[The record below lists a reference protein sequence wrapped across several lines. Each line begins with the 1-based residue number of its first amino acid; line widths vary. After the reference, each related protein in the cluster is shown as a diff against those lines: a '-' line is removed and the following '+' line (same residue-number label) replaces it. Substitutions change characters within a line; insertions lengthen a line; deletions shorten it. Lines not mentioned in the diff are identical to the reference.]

1 MQIDGYTVLVSGI
14 LIRTLLAI
22 LFLAFWVKDRRATW
36 FAWWAAAFF
45 LGDLA
50 ALVYLFGGA
59 AMIFSPLGLMAAAAI
74 AAIACFWQGARAFEG
89 RSTLW
94 LPVFGIPGLW
104 LLACL
109 IPGFLDELSYR
120 VALSS
125 LVLSAMSAVI
135 AFEFWRGRREKLPSR
150 WAIIALFLSLSAFFA
165 SRMAL
170 VAIAPYP
177 FGALPVQ
184 TSWLAA
190 FALVLILHTIV
201 LAVLI
206 VAMSR
211 ERLEREQM
219 LKAQTDL
226 LTGALNRH
234 AFEAYGER
242 LIARHETVGKPLC
255 LLIVDLDQLKSLND
269 RFGHAGGDAI
279 LVQFAATARENIRP
293 GDLLFRLGGDEFCCL
308 LPETT
313 MAQACEIGE
322 RVRARIAAAIMD
334 LANVKVKV
342 TASVGVA
349 SAETFGYALDV
360 LLHEADM
367 AAYDA
372 KRQGRNK
379 VVVALAPAAENGLQ
393 ADAGH
398 RLQAISDAGE
408 KVAILRR

>member
-1 MQIDGYTVLVSGI
+1 MQIDGYTVVISGI

-22 LFLAFWVKDRRATW
+22 LFLIFWIKDRCAIW
-36 FAWWAAAFF
+36 FAWWSAAFF

-50 ALVYLFGGA
+50 ALSYLFGGFA
-59 AMIFSPLGLMAAAAI
+59 VIFSPPGIVPAALI
-74 AAIACFWQGARAFEG
+74 AAIACCWQGARAFES
-89 RSTLW
+89 RAPLW
-94 LPVFGIPGLW
+94 LPVLGPPTLW

-109 IPGFLDELSYR
+109 IPGFNENLSYR
-120 VALSS
+120 VVLSS
-125 LVLSAMSAVI
+125 LLLALLSAMI
-135 AFEFWRGRREKLPSR
+135 AFEFWRGRHEKLPSR
-150 WAIIALFLSLSAFFA
+150 WAIIALFASLSVFFA
-165 SRMAL
+165 SRIAL
-170 VAIAPYP
+170 IGLAPYP

-190 FALVLILHTIV
+190 FGLVLILHTII

-206 VAMSR
+206 VAISR

-242 LIARHETVGKPLC
+242 LISRHETAGKPLC
-255 LLIVDLDQLKSLND
+255 LVVVDLDQLKSLND

-279 LVQFAATARENIRP
+279 LVQFAAIARENIRP

-308 LPETT
+308 LPYTT

-322 RVRARIAAAIMD
+322 RVRVRIAAASMD
-334 LANVKVKV
+334 VAGARVKV
-342 TASVGVA
+342 TASIGVA
-349 SAETFGYALDV
+349 SAETFGYAIDV

-367 AAYDA
+367 AVYDA

-379 VVVALAPAAENGLQ
+379 VVVAMSLAPEPRPSSLW
-393 ADAGH
+393 H
-398 RLQAISDAGE
+398 RREGRD
-408 KVAILRR
+408 VAPATIDNPS

>member
-1 MQIDGYTVLVSGI
+1 MQIDGYTVVFCGI

-22 LFLAFWVKDRRATW
+22 LFLAFWLKDRRATW
-36 FAWWAAAFF
+36 FAWWSATFL
-45 LGDLA
+45 LGDLVALFYLRSEFAVASPASGFMVA
-50 ALVYLFGGA
+50 AL
-59 AMIFSPLGLMAAAAI
+59 I
-74 AAIACFWQGARAFEG
+74 AGSACCWQGARVFEG
-89 RSTLW
+89 RAPFW
-94 LPVFGIPGLW
+94 LPVLGLPALW

-109 IPGFLDELSYR
+109 IPGFIENLSYR
-120 VALSS
+120 VVLSS
-125 LVLSAMSAVI
+125 LLLAPLLAMT
-135 AFEFWRGRREKLPSR
+135 AFEFRRGRQEKLPSR
-150 WAIIALFLSLSAFFA
+150 KAIIALFALLSAFFA
-165 SRMAL
+165 SRIAL
-170 VAIAPYP
+170 VGVAPYP
-177 FGALPVQ
+177 FGALPMQ
-184 TSWLAA
+184 MNWLAA
-190 FALVLILHTIV
+190 FSLVLILHSII

-242 LIARHETVGKPLC
+242 LMSRHETAGKPFC
-255 LLIVDLDQLKSLND
+255 LLLIDLDQLKSLND

-308 LPETT
+308 LPETN

-322 RVRARIAAAIMD
+322 RVRIRIAAATMD

-342 TASVGVA
+342 TASIGVA

-367 AAYDA
+367 AVYDA

-379 VVVALAPAAENGLQ
+379 VVVALSLAAET
-393 ADAGH
+393 
-398 RLQAISDAGE
+398 RLQAASGVGE
-408 KVAILRR
+408 KVAMLRR

>member
-1 MQIDGYTVLVSGI
+1 MQIDGHTVVLCGI

-22 LFLAFWVKDRRATW
+22 LFLSFWIKDRQATW
-36 FAWWAAAFF
+36 FAWWSAAFF
-45 LGDLA
+45 LGDLMALFYLRSGFVVVSAPSGFVVA
-50 ALVYLFGGA
+50 ALIAGA
-59 AMIFSPLGLMAAAAI
+59 A
-74 AAIACFWQGARAFEG
+74 CCWQGARAFEG
-89 RSTLW
+89 RAPLW
-94 LPVFGIPGLW
+94 LPVLGTPALW

-109 IPGFLDELSYR
+109 IPGFIENLSYR
-120 VALSS
+120 VVLSS
-125 LVLSAMSAVI
+125 LLLAPLLAMTA
-135 AFEFWRGRREKLPSR
+135 AEFRRGRQEKLPSR
-150 WAIIALFLSLSAFFA
+150 RAIVVLFALLSAFFA
-165 SRMAL
+165 SRIAL
-170 VAIAPYP
+170 VGLAPYP
-177 FGALPVQ
+177 FGALPMQ
-184 TSWLAA
+184 MNWLAA
-190 FALVLILHTIV
+190 FSLILILHTVI

-242 LIARHETVGKPLC
+242 LIARHDTAGKPLC
-255 LLIVDLDQLKSLND
+255 LVVVDLDQLKSLND

-279 LVQFAATARENIRP
+279 LVQFAAIARENIRP

-308 LPETT
+308 LPETN

-322 RVRARIAAAIMD
+322 RVRVRIAGATMD

-342 TASVGVA
+342 TASIGVA
-349 SAETFGYALDV
+349 SAETFGYGLDV

-367 AAYDA
+367 AVYDA

-379 VVVALAPAAENGLQ
+379 VVVALSLAAE
-393 ADAGH
+393 H
-398 RLQAISDAGE
+398 KLQAISDAGE
-408 KVAILRR
+408 KVAMLRR

>member
-1 MQIDGYTVLVSGI
+1 MPMQIDGYTVLISGI

-22 LFLAFWVKDRRATW
+22 LFLAFWVKDRRAIW
-36 FAWWAAAFF
+36 FGWWSAAFF

-50 ALVYLFGGA
+50 ALAYLFGGFA
-59 AMIFSPLGLMAAAAI
+59 VMFSPLGIMAAAVI

-89 RSTLW
+89 RAPLW
-94 LPVFGIPGLW
+94 LPVLGIPALW

-109 IPGFLDELSYR
+109 IPGFLDDLSYR

-125 LVLSAMSAVI
+125 LVLALISAVI

-165 SRMAL
+165 SRIAL
-170 VAIAPYP
+170 VGIAPYP
-177 FGALPVQ
+177 FGALPMQ

-190 FALVLILHTIV
+190 FGLVLILHTII

-226 LTGALNRH
+226 LTGALNRN

-242 LIARHETVGKPLC
+242 LISRHEQAGKPLC
-255 LLIVDLDQLKSLND
+255 LLVVDLDQLKSLND
-269 RFGHAGGDAI
+269 RFDHAGGDAI
-279 LVQFAATARENIRP
+279 LTQFAAIARENIRP

-308 LPETT
+308 LPETN

-322 RVRARIAAAIMD
+322 RVRVRIATATMD
-334 LANVKVKV
+334 LANVRLKV
-342 TASVGVA
+342 TASIGVA
-349 SAETFGYALDV
+349 SAETFGYELEV

-367 AAYDA
+367 AVYDA

-379 VVVALAPAAENGLQ
+379 VVVALSLAAE
-393 ADAGH
+393 H
-398 RLQAISDAGE
+398 KLQAISDAGE
-408 KVAILRR
+408 KVAMLRR

>member
-1 MQIDGYTVLVSGI
+1 VPLQIDGYTVLISGI

-22 LFLAFWVKDRRATW
+22 LFLAFWIMDRRATW
-36 FAWWAAAFF
+36 FAWWSAAFF

-50 ALVYLFGGA
+50 ALFYLFGGFA
-59 AMIFSPLGLMAAAAI
+59 VMFSPLGIMAAALI
-74 AAIACFWQGARAFEG
+74 AAITCFWQGARAFEG
-89 RSTLW
+89 RAPLW
-94 LPVFGIPGLW
+94 LPVLGIPALW

-109 IPGFLDELSYR
+109 IPGFLDDLSYR

-125 LVLSAMSAVI
+125 LVLALISAVI

-165 SRMAL
+165 SRIAL
-170 VAIAPYP
+170 VGLAPYP
-177 FGALPVQ
+177 FGALPMQ

-190 FALVLILHTIV
+190 FGLVLILHTII

-242 LIARHETVGKPLC
+242 LIARHETAGKPLC
-255 LLIVDLDQLKSLND
+255 LVVVDLDQLKSLND

-279 LVQFAATARENIRP
+279 LVQFAAIARENIRP

-308 LPETT
+308 LPETN

-322 RVRARIAAAIMD
+322 RVRVRIAAATMD

-342 TASVGVA
+342 TASIGVA
-349 SAETFGYALDV
+349 SAETFGYGLDV

-367 AAYDA
+367 AVYDA

-379 VVVALAPAAENGLQ
+379 VVVALSLSAE
-393 ADAGH
+393 A
-398 RLQAISDAGE
+398 RLQAVSGVGE
-408 KVAILRR
+408 KVAMFRR

>member
-1 MQIDGYTVLVSGI
+1 MPMQIDGYTVVFCGI

-22 LFLAFWVKDRRATW
+22 LFLAFWLKDRRATW
-36 FAWWAAAFF
+36 FAWWSATFL
-45 LGDLA
+45 LGDLVALFYLRSEFAVASPASGFMVA
-50 ALVYLFGGA
+50 AL
-59 AMIFSPLGLMAAAAI
+59 I
-74 AAIACFWQGARAFEG
+74 AGSACCWQGARVFEG
-89 RSTLW
+89 RAPFW
-94 LPVFGIPGLW
+94 LPVLGLPALW

-109 IPGFLDELSYR
+109 IPGFIENLSYR
-120 VALSS
+120 VVLSS
-125 LVLSAMSAVI
+125 LLLAPLLAMT
-135 AFEFWRGRREKLPSR
+135 AFEFRRGRQEKLPSR
-150 WAIIALFLSLSAFFA
+150 KAIIALFAFLAAFFA
-165 SRMAL
+165 SRIAL
-170 VAIAPYP
+170 VGVAPYP
-177 FGALPVQ
+177 FGALPMQ
-184 TSWLAA
+184 MNWLAA
-190 FALVLILHTIV
+190 FSLVLILHSII

-242 LIARHETVGKPLC
+242 LMSRHETAGKPFC
-255 LLIVDLDQLKSLND
+255 LLLVDLDQLKSLND

-308 LPETT
+308 LPETN

-322 RVRARIAAAIMD
+322 RVRIRIAAATMD

-342 TASVGVA
+342 TASIGVS

-367 AAYDA
+367 AVYDA

-379 VVVALAPAAENGLQ
+379 VVVALSLAAET
-393 ADAGH
+393 
-398 RLQAISDAGE
+398 RLQAASSVGE
-408 KVAILRR
+408 KVAMLRR

>member
-1 MQIDGYTVLVSGI
+1 
-14 LIRTLLAI
+14 
-22 LFLAFWVKDRRATW
+22 
-36 FAWWAAAFF
+36 
-45 LGDLA
+45 
-50 ALVYLFGGA
+50 
-59 AMIFSPLGLMAAAAI
+59 
-74 AAIACFWQGARAFEG
+74 
-89 RSTLW
+89 
-94 LPVFGIPGLW
+94 VFGIPGLW

-109 IPGFLDELSYR
+109 IPGFLDELSHR
-120 VALSS
+120 VVLSS
-125 LVLSAMSAVI
+125 LLLSGMSAVV

-150 WAIIALFLSLSAFFA
+150 WAIIALFLSLSMFFA

-190 FALVLILHTIV
+190 FALVLILHTII

-242 LIARHETVGKPLC
+242 LIARHETVAKPLC

-279 LVQFAATARENIRP
+279 LVKFAAIARENIRP

-308 LPETT
+308 LPETS
-313 MAQACEIGE
+313 MAHACEIGE
-322 RVRARIAAAIMD
+322 RVRTRIAAATMD
-334 LANVKVKV
+334 LANIKVKV
-342 TASVGVA
+342 TASIGVA

-367 AAYDA
+367 AVYDA

-379 VVVALAPAAENGLQ
+379 VVVAISPAAEP
-393 ADAGH
+393 
-398 RLQAISDAGE
+398 RLQAVSGAGG
-408 KVAILRR
+408 KVAMLRR